1 MAQLVISA
9 AGAAVG
15 AYFGGPIG
23 AQIGWAAGSAIGSAL
38 FPTKAASG
46 PRLADLKVS
55 GSAYGV
61 PIAYVEGHPR
71 VAGQVI
77 WGSDK
82 YAVTSE
88 SGGGKGGPSVET
100 TSTIYK
106 VDLLLLVSINQIAGV
121 RRVWSNGAL
130 VWTAADDAS
139 IDSLTASAATEHWA
153 GFTVY
158 GGDSAQLP
166 DPIYEA
172 AVGSGNAPAYRWRGT
187 VMIEGLNL
195 GTSGVLPNLTFEL
208 VQAST
213 LDVNSTA
220 ILYAPLQTD
229 DDDIIAPAATVT
241 LYEPTGISYDGT
253 RVTLDSTVPAANVA
267 IRYAENKLYASA
279 GAYAGQRI
287 TMRVEAAVVSS
298 GANFADQKKFFNYTA
313 GSIDFYFAFSKV
325 AGVVTLHSVYNSG
338 GAVSVSHGAAP
349 SSGVYDLVYD
359 EDGATFHWVLDG
371 VTLRSLTVARADGSL
386 WLQAI
391 YNFGNGVEAVA
402 FNGLQFFVGDEPAT
416 YTTYTAD
423 DAPLDEVVERLC
435 VRAGLSAGQ
444 VDVTALAGQSVRSMA
459 VAQVTATRSVL
470 EVLAGAYRFE
480 AVESLGKLKFVLR
493 GGASAATIAYAS
505 MGAGREGAT
514 AEPLPLTMLNDVE
527 TPAQATV
534 RYVNVSNDY
543 QDGAESSD
551 RLLGPGI
558 GVQVLE
564 VPIGFTPA
572 EARELADIQIMDV
585 AASQRTFGP
594 VSLSNDYAH
603 LEPTD
608 VVTLTDTDGSTYRGR
623 ILKMRSGGGVHT
635 IEGVLEDASILTS
648 TLATDSDYDE
658 SADVAGAVATT
669 MELLDIPLLRDE
681 DDGPGFYAA
690 FKGAAS
696 PWPGCVLFGSADGVT
711 YTQIGSAIAEA
722 TQIGECT
729 TTLGTWAGGAVFD
742 ETNSVTVDVGATQTL
757 ASWSRDEIL
766 AGTATGYVI
775 GEELI
780 YARTATLS
788 SPGVYVLTGLLRG
801 RRGTEWAI
809 AGHGSGERFVAL
821 PASGRGLRR
830 VALSA
835 TDIGV
840 TRYYKAV
847 TAGRALSTATA
858 QTLACAGV
866 SQIPFAPVD
875 LRASV
880 SDSAVE
886 VTWKRRTR
894 YATRFTGSGGIS
906 VPLGEDTEAYTAELR
921 DGSNVLVS
929 TETVTAA
936 AWSNGSAAVVLTLA
950 APTRSLASIG
960 GELVGI
966 FDDEQFNSAN
976 PPAFERLHATTGAQ
990 IARSPTIGS
999 QVYQWCAD
1007 GDDLYAACADISYVS
1022 TPAYY
1027 TAGRVVRYDRAD
1039 LSAPAATYT
1048 AATAGDPAGV
1058 AHDGADVWMTER
1070 YGDNLRKLNAST
1082 LASAATYALGDEL
1095 GALVHDAGTLWIC
1108 SPNTDEVIEWDIGT
1122 VSELSRV
1129 SVAYRPTDVL
1139 VSGSYLWVLSAA
1151 ELAVYN
1157 KGTGALIAT
1166 AAVTPLVT
1174 FAGKTLCEFDGD
1186 IACIDVRASGQVVTL
1201 LDVATGAVLRA
1212 IDPADPYLHAISAIG
1227 TTLYITTSAPTH
1239 AGTAA
1244 AYELAA
1250 PGLSGYS
1257 LTVAQQGAIGDGY
1270 STVIDL

>member
-9 AGAAVG
+9 AGAGVG
-15 AYFGGPIG
+15 FLLGGPTG
-23 AQIGWAAGSAIGSAL
+23 AQIGWVAGSAIGGAL
-38 FPTKAASG
+38 FPTKGPSG
-46 PRLADLKVS
+46 PRLSDLKVS
-55 GSAYGV
+55 GSAYGS
-61 PIAYVEGHPR
+61 PIPYVEGHPR

-77 WGSDK
+77 WASDK
-82 YAVTSE
+82 YAVTTE
-88 SGGGKGGPSVET
+88 SGGKGGPNVET

-106 VDLLLLVSINQIAGV
+106 VDLLILLSSNEIAGV

-130 VWTAADDAS
+130 VWTAADDATG
-139 IDSLTASAATEHWA
+139 DSLAASSATEHWDA
-153 GFTVY
+153 IAYY
-158 GGDSAQLP
+158 GGDAAQLP
-166 DPIYEA
+166 DPTYEA
-172 AVGSGNAPAYRWRGT
+172 AVGIGNAPAYRGRGT

-195 GTSGVLPNLTFEL
+195 GSSGVLPNLTFEL
-208 VQAST
+208 
-213 LDVNSTA
+213 
-220 ILYAPLQTD
+220 APLGTSVTGGFTED
-229 DDDIIAPAATVT
+229 FEAAGFNYYGWPGVDNGF
-241 LYEPTGISYDGT
+241 EEQIGPWGT
-253 RVTLDSTVPAANVA
+253 MLHAKGG
-267 IRYAENKLYASA
+267 AENNIGDLIE
-279 GAYAGQRI
+279 RVI
-287 TMRVEAAVVSS
+287 DPVEASRIRFRFKVATNAYP
-298 GANFADQKKFFNYTA
+298 GNPDDACFFYARNGTTLV
-313 GSIDFYFAFSKV
+313 FAFW
-325 AGVVTLHSVYNSG
+325 
-338 GAVSVSHGAAP
+338 P
-349 SSGVYDLVYD
+349 RRELVYD
-359 EDGATFHWVLDG
+359 SLERAYATVSGMVPVSPAKLTDDVWYTGDYEVTGPSTATFTIRYYDTDAVVATTALG
-371 VTLRSLTVARADGSL
+371 VASTSIVDR
-386 WLQAI
+386 
-391 YNFGNGVEAVA
+391 
-402 FNGLQFFVGDEPAT
+402 LQFEQTWAPGSGNLPDTWYDQIRLGAGSETFGLT
-416 YTTYTAD
+416 
-423 DAPLDEVVERLC
+423 DAPLDDVVERLC
-435 VRAGLSAGQ
+435 VRAGLTTGQ
-444 VDVTALAGQSVRSMA
+444 VDVTALAGQSVRSLA
-459 VAQVTATRSVL
+459 VAQVTPTRSVI

-480 AVESLGKLKFVLR
+480 GVESLGKLKFVLR

-527 TPAQATV
+527 TPAQVTV
-534 RYVNVSNDY
+534 RYVNASNDY

-564 VPIGFTPA
+564 VPLGLTPA

-585 AASQRTFGP
+585 AASQRKFGP

-608 VVTLTDTDGSTYRGR
+608 IVTLTDTDASTYRGR
-623 ILKMRSGGGVHT
+623 ILTMRSGGGVHT
-635 IEGVLEDASILTS
+635 IEGVIEDASILTS
-648 TLATDSDYDE
+648 TIATDTDYDE
-658 SADVAGAVATT
+658 SADVAGAVETVL
-669 MELLDIPLLRDE
+669 ELLDIPLLRDD

-690 FKGAAS
+690 FKGADT

-729 TTLGTWAGGAVFD
+729 TTLGDWTGGTVFD
-742 ETNSVTVDVGATQTL
+742 EKNSVTVDVGAQTL

-766 AGTATGYVI
+766 AGTATGYVV
-775 GEELI
+775 GDELL
-780 YARTATLS
+780 YARTATLV
-788 SPGVYVLTGLLRG
+788 SPGVYTLTGLLRG

-835 TDIGV
+835 TEIGV

-866 SQIPFAPVD
+866 SQIPFSPVD

-921 DGSNVLVS
+921 DGGSVLVS
-929 TETVTAA
+929 TETVTDP

-950 APTRSLASIG
+950 APTRNIASIG

-966 FDDEQFNSAN
+966 FDDEQYNSAN
-976 PPAFERLHATTGAQ
+976 PPSFERLTADTGAQ
-990 IARSPTIGS
+990 IERSPTIGS
-999 QVYQWCAD
+999 QVYQWAAD

-1022 TPAYY
+1022 TPTYY

-1058 AHDGADVWMTER
+1058 AHDGTDVWMTER

-1082 LASAATYALGDEL
+1082 LASAATYPLGDEL
-1095 GALVHDAGTLWIC
+1095 GALVHDSGTLWIC

-1122 VSELSRV
+1122 TAELSRV

-1244 AYELAA
+1244 AYELAT

-1257 LTVAQQGAIGDGY
+1257 LTVAQQGTIGDGY
-1270 STVIDL
+1270 STEITL

>member
-1 MAQLVISA
+1 MAQLAISA

-15 AYFGGPIG
+15 AYFGGPVG
-23 AQIGWAAGSAIGSAL
+23 AQVGWAAGSMLGGAL
-38 FPTKAASG
+38 FPAAGPEG

-55 GSAYGV
+55 GSAYGA

-77 WGSDK
+77 WASDK

-100 TSTIYK
+100 SSTIYK
-106 VDLLLLVSINQIAGV
+106 VDLLLLLSINEIAGV

-130 VWTAADDAS
+130 VWTAADDAT
-139 IDSLTASAATEHWA
+139 IESLTASDATEHWDA
-153 GFTVY
+153 LTVH
-158 GGDSAQLP
+158 GGGASQLA
-166 DPIYEA
+166 DPTYEA
-172 AVGSGNAPAYRWRGT
+172 AVGAGNAPAYRGRGT

-195 GTSGVLPNLTFEL
+195 GGSGVLPNLTFEV

-213 LDVNSTA
+213 EGVNSTA
-220 ILYAPLQTD
+220 ILYAPLAND
-229 DDDIIAPAATVT
+229 DDDVIAPAATVT
-241 LYEPTGISYDGT
+241 LTQPTGISYDGT
-253 RVTLDSTVPAANVA
+253 RVTLDSTVPAANVS
-267 IRYAENKLYASA
+267 IKYAANKIYATDA
-279 GAYAGQRI
+279 AYAAQRI

-338 GAVSVSHGAAP
+338 GAVSVNHGAAP
-349 SSGVYDLVYD
+349 ASGVYAFVYD
-359 EDGATFHWVLDG
+359 EDEATFHWVLDD
-371 VTLRSLTVARADGSL
+371 VVLRSLTVSRADGNL

-402 FNGLQFFVGDEPAT
+402 FNDLQFYIGDEPAT

-423 DAPLDEVVERLC
+423 DAPLDDVVERLC

-444 VDVTALAGQSVRSMA
+444 VDVTDLAGQSVRSLA
-459 VAQVTATRSVL
+459 VGQVTPTRRVL
-470 EVLAGAYRFE
+470 DVLAGAYRFDC
-480 AVESLGKLKFVLR
+480 VESLGQLKFVPR
-493 GGASAATIAYAS
+493 GGASAATLAYAS
-505 MGAGREGAT
+505 MGAGPDGAT
-514 AEPLPLTMLNDVE
+514 VEPLPLTMLNDVE
-527 TPAQATV
+527 TPAQVTV
-534 RYVNVSNDY
+534 RYVNASNDY

-558 GVQVLE
+558 GVQLLE
-564 VPIGFTPA
+564 VPVGLTPA
-572 EARELADIQIMDV
+572 EARALADVQVMDV

-594 VSLSNDYAH
+594 VALSNDYAH

-608 VVTLTDTDGSTYRGR
+608 VVTLTDVDGSTYRGR
-623 ILKMRSGGGVHT
+623 ILKMRSGGGVHV
-635 IEGVLEDASILTS
+635 IEGVIEDASILTS
-648 TLATDSDYDE
+648 TIGTDTGYDE
-658 SADVAGAVATT
+658 SGTVAGAVATV
-669 MELLDIPLLRDE
+669 MELLDIPLLRDD

-729 TTLGTWAGGAVFD
+729 TTLGDWTGGTVFD
-742 ETNSVTVDVGATQTL
+742 EKNSVTVDVGEQTL

-775 GEELI
+775 GDELL

-788 SPGVYVLTGLLRG
+788 GPGVYVLTGLLRG

-809 AGHGSGERFVAL
+809 AGHAASERFVAL

-847 TAGRALSTATA
+847 TSGRALSTATA

-875 LRASV
+875 LRSGV

-894 YATRFTGSGGIS
+894 YATRFTGTGGIS
-906 VPLGEDTEAYTAELR
+906 VPLGETTEAYTVELR
-921 DGSNVLVS
+921 EGSDEELIS
-929 TETVTAA
+929 TETVTEA
-936 AWSNGSAAVVLTLA
+936 AWSNGSAALLLTLA
-950 APTRSLASIG
+950 APTRNIVSIG

-966 FDDEQFNSAN
+966 FDDEQYNSST
-976 PPAFERLHATTGAQ
+976 PPAFERLTTAGVQ
-990 IARSPTIGS
+990 VARSPTIGNE
-999 QVYQWCAD
+999 VYQWAAD
-1007 GDDLYAACADISYVS
+1007 GDNLYAACASISYSS
-1022 TPAYY
+1022 TPAVY
-1027 TAGRVVRYDRAD
+1027 TAGRVVRYARTS
-1039 LSAPAATYT
+1039 LSAAAATYT

-1058 AHDGADVWMTER
+1058 AHDGTDVWMTER
-1070 YGDNLRKLNAST
+1070 YGDNLRKLDAST

-1122 VSELSRV
+1122 TSELSRI

-1139 VSGSYLWVLSAA
+1139 VVGSYLWVLSAA
-1151 ELAVYN
+1151 ALAVYN
-1157 KGTGALIAT
+1157 KGTGSLIAT

-1174 FAGKTLCEFDGD
+1174 FAGKTICEFDGD
-1186 IACIDVRASGQVVTL
+1186 VACIDVTDTPHVVTL
-1201 LDVATGAVLRA
+1201 LDAATGATLRSLA
-1212 IDPADPYLHAISAIG
+1212 TADPYIKSMSAIG
-1227 TTLYITTSAPTH
+1227 TTLYITSE
-1239 AGTAA
+1239 TAA
-1244 AYELAA
+1244 HVVSSGAYELVA
-1250 PGLSGYS
+1250 PGLSGYI
-1257 LTVAQQGAIGDGY
+1257 LVVAQQGAIGDGY
-1270 STVIDL
+1270 TLESTL